1 MKVAVTGRPG
11 VGKTAL
17 VYHAAKGDWLGA
29 LPETLGTAV
38 TRVDREDGRAYDL
51 WDVGARHAARHPD
64 AVDAQLAGADV
75 VVHVF
80 SFADAAS
87 LRSVPEYV
95 ERVRSRLGCPVVLV
109 GAKRDAIAS
118 AQMSAEDARETAVRC
133 GASALAFVDSPPLET
148 MEDVEDRDE
157 DDGVARLF
165 RAIDVAMGVDAS

>member
-1 MKVAVTGRPG
+1 MLALVHLKIMWLLSAQAIYLSSVGWARRERMKVAVTGRPG

-133 GASALAFVDSPPLET
+133 GASALAFVDSPPL
-148 MEDVEDRDE
+148 
-157 DDGVARLF
+157 
-165 RAIDVAMGVDAS
+165 

>member
-17 VYHAAKGDWLGA
+17 VYHASRGDWIGE

-38 TRVDREDGRAYDL
+38 MRVEREDGRAYEL

-75 VVHVF
+75 LVHVF

-87 LRSVPEYV
+87 LRSAPEYL
-95 ERVRSRLGCPVVLV
+95 ERVRARGVPRRARRCQEGCHRGCTDIRRGREGDGGEVR
-109 GAKRDAIAS
+109 GAAGVRGQPS
-118 AQMSAEDARETAVRC
+118 A
-133 GASALAFVDSPPLET
+133 G
-148 MEDVEDRDE
+148 DV
-157 DDGVARLF
+157 
-165 RAIDVAMGVDAS
+165 

>member
-17 VYHAAKGDWLGA
+17 VSHASRGDWIGE

-38 TRVDREDGRAYDL
+38 MRVEREDGRAYDL

-75 VVHVF
+75 LVHVF

-87 LRSVPEYV
+87 LRSAPEYL
-95 ERVRSRLGCPVVLV
+95 ERVRARAGCPVVLV
-109 GAKRDAIAS
+109 GAKRDAIAA
-118 AQMSAEDARETAVRC
+118 AQISTEDARETAARC
-133 GASALAFVDSPPLET
+133 GAPLVFVDSPPLET
-148 MEDVEDRDE
+148 CEDKEDRDK
-157 DDGVARLF
+157 DDAVAALF
-165 RAIDVAMGVDAS
+165 RAIDVTMGVDG